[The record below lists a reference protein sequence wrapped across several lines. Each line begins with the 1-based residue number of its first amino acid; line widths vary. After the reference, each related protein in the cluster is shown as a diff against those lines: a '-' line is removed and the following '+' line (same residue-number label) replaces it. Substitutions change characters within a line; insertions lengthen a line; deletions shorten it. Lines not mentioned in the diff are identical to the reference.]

1 MATVTIVGL
10 ALMIALGAVV
20 VIWLMEQF
28 APA

>member
-28 APA
+28 GPA